1 MTWVFT
7 RRVLDMRWSTT
18 LVIKEKIEP
27 MEGLTYT
34 ALLLVFAGTHGLALK
49 QFA

>member
-1 MTWVFT
+1 MVNNA
-7 RRVLDMRWSTT
+7 RHQG
-18 LVIKEKIEP
+18 KEP